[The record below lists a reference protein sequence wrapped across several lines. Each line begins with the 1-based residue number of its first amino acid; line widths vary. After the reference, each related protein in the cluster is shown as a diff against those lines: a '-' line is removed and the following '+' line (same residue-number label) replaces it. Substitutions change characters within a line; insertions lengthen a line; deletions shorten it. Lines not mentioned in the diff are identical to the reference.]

1 MTENNLTKGA
11 RCVIVYMD
19 KRKAPDRAAAT
30 APRELPTHIIV
41 VHTYDSRLPKICQ
54 RGLVTFKKEDKP
66 MRFYVNRIAQPNG
79 DHEVHRATCSWLP
92 NVENRIY
99 LGDFATSQAA
109 VREARKYF
117 AKVNGCYYC
126 CPESHTT

>member
-1 MTENNLTKGA
+1 MIAN
-11 RCVIVYMD
+11 Y
-19 KRKAPDRAAAT
+19 
-30 APRELPTHIIV
+30 
-41 VHTYDSRLPKICQ
+41 Q
-54 RGLVTFKKEDKP
+54 RFVNVGLLLFKKEDKP
-66 MRFYVNRIAQPNG
+66 MRFYVNKIAQPNG

-99 LGDFATSQAA
+99 VGDFATSQAA